1 MLKTL
6 SGGAFSAEDGIAK
19 LYEKTVNAKIELDPV
34 GKEDS
39 DIDNDG
45 DSDDTD
51 QYLAKRRKA
60 IKKAINK
67 NQKENNETPDDKV
80 KMSGEKDQV
89 KILKPTNEESEELDE
104 GSDYQLYHKTF
115 SGAMAHAYQIAKKKG
130 YTVDT
135 DDIDKKVAMGPK
147 KPSNG
152 KTNRYILGT
161 DKKKNLHVQVANL
174 DDKRY
179 ELNMYIED
187 VDFDTNLSFLEDKEN
202 IQEKSVSVKQQRF
215 MGMVRA
221 AQKGEKP
228 ASKEVADAANSM
240 KKKDVKDFASTEHKG
255 LPMKKEESFD
265 ETYDVKTAKTKF
277 GKITVKSFDN
287 HDDAKAHLEK
297 MKQKGHN
304 GIISQKGKPVN
315 EEDILEA
322 CWPGYKQVGLK
333 KKGDRMVPNCVKED
347 SLQEAKMSDA
357 AALKALKAL
366 ATNGKNE
373 KTKSFANGV
382 IKFYAKNKSFTPD
395 QIAGL
400 QNIMKNAGFQMA
412 KEQVIGKGMS
422 KINKLME
429 KRNLTK
435 AGAGEEGTDEL
446 VTNYKKETPG
456 QEVKEGLATGG
467 PGAGVA
473 AAGDAQGTFTVQNR
487 EYRHPYRIFEELVHY
502 LMGTSVGDVKNLS
515 YSSVLGE
522 DSNNKSI
529 KLVNNK
535 LGSTCLIGLEDIQ
548 NFYQN
553 KEMTM
558 EQFEGMLAEFGIN
571 KTETDET
578 VAPHSA
584 KKLDNGSY
592 SMEQYTNYLTHS
604 MKQQRLF

>member
-6 SGGAFSAEDGIAK
+6 SGGAFSEKDNIANI
-19 LYEKTVNAKIELDPV
+19 YEKTVNAKIELDPV

-45 DSDDTD
+45 DSDQSDE
-51 QYLAKRRKA
+51 YLAKRRKA
-60 IKKAINK
+60 IKKAISK
-67 NQKENNETPDDKV
+67 NGKDTKESSNPPIKISN
-80 KMSGEKDQV
+80 EKDTV
-89 KILKPTNEESEELDE
+89 KILKPTNEEESLDE

-135 DDIDKKVAMGPK
+135 DDIDKKVAMGPS

-179 ELNMYIED
+179 ELNMYIEE
-187 VDFDTNLSFLEDKEN
+187 VDNLE
-202 IQEKSVSVKQQRF
+202 EKAMSVKQQRF
-215 MGMVRA
+215 MALVHKA
-221 AQKGEKP
+221 KKGEKP
-228 ASKEVADAANSM
+228 ASPEVAKAAEGMS
-240 KKKDVKDFASTEHKG
+240 KKDAKDFASTKHKG
-255 LPMKKEESFD
+255 LPMKKEEMENES
-265 ETYDVKTAKTKF
+265 YDVKTAKTKF
-277 GKITVKSFDN
+277 GKITVKSFDS
-287 HDDAKAHLEK
+287 HDDAKAHLEL
-297 MKQKGHN
+297 MKKRGHK

-315 EEDILEA
+315 EEEVLEA
-322 CWPGYKQVGLK
+322 CWPGYKQVGMK
-333 KKGDRMVPNCVKED
+333 KKGDKMVPNCVKED

-412 KEQVIGKGMS
+412 KEEFDTKGMM

-446 VTNYKKETPG
+446 VKNYKKDTPG
-456 QEVKEGLATGG
+456 QEVTEGLATGG
-467 PGAGVA
+467 PGAASFA
-473 AAGDAQGTFTVQNR
+473 AGGDAQGTFTIQNR
-487 EYRHPYRIFEELVHY
+487 EHRHPYRIFEELVHY

>member
-1 MLKTL
+1 MLKTFT
-6 SGGAFSAEDGIAK
+6 GGAFSKKDSIADI
-19 LYEKTVNAKIELDPV
+19 YEAMKKKSLDPV
-34 GKEDS
+34 GQEDG

-45 DSDDTD
+45 DQDSSDK
-51 QYLAKRRKA
+51 YLAKRRKA
-60 IKKAINK
+60 ISKSMKKDNSDEPSELKISGK
-67 NQKENNETPDDKV
+67 KDDIKV
-80 KMSGEKDQV
+80 MK
-89 KILKPTNEESEELDE
+89 NEETKKIDE

-115 SGAMAHAYQIAKKKG
+115 SGAMDHAYQIAKKKG

-135 DDIDKKVAMGPK
+135 DDIDRKVAMGPK

-187 VDFDTNLSFLEDKEN
+187 VDFDTNLSFLENKEN
-202 IQEKSVSVKQQRF
+202 IQEKSVSIKQQRF

-221 AQKGEKP
+221 AQKGENP
-228 ASKEVADAANSM
+228 ASKEVADAAKNM

-255 LPMKKEESFD
+255 LPMKKEEVSFD
-265 ETYDVKTAKTKF
+265 EAFDVKTAKTKF

-287 HDDAKAHLEK
+287 HDDAKAHLEL
-297 MKQKGHN
+297 MKKRGHK
-304 GIISQKGKPVN
+304 GIISQAGKPVN
-315 EEDILEA
+315 EEEVLEA
-322 CWPGYKQVGLK
+322 CWPGYKQVGMK

-412 KEQVIGKGMS
+412 KEEKFTKGLS

-429 KRNLTK
+429 KRSMLK
-435 AGAGEEGTDEL
+435 GGAGEEGTDDL
-446 VTNYKKETPG
+446 VKKYKENTPG
-456 QEVKEGLATGG
+456 QSVSEGNIVVKNN
-467 PGAGVA
+467 
-473 AAGDAQGTFTVQNR
+473 D
-487 EYRHPYRIFEELVHY
+487 PYSIFEKMIHY
-502 LMGTSVGDVKNLS
+502 KMGISVNNIDDFSAYRENDTIVITHNVFGNKAIVSEDDVKAFYDS
-515 YSSVLGE
+515 YSFDLNE
-522 DSNNKSI
+522 FSNIIS
-529 KLVNNK
+529 
-535 LGSTCLIGLEDIQ
+535 Q
-548 NFYQN
+548 
-553 KEMTM
+553 
-558 EQFEGMLAEFGIN
+558 FGIKISSKEN
-571 KTETDET
+571 IEKMYGDEDGFAYDTLHKDPTEIDENANVSKYSNFIT
-578 VAPHSA
+578 TNMITQ
-584 KKLDNGSY
+584 KNGFV
-592 SMEQYTNYLTHS
+592 LV
-604 MKQQRLF
+604 K

>member
-1 MLKTL
+1 MLKTFT
-6 SGGAFSAEDGIAK
+6 GGAFSAEDNVAK

-51 QYLAKRRKA
+51 EYLVKRRKA
-60 IKKAINK
+60 IKKSISKNK
-67 NQKENNETPDDKV
+67 KDDV
-80 KMSGEKDQV
+80 KNGDKKIELSGKKDEV
-89 KILKPTNEESEELDE
+89 KIMKSTNEESEELDE

-115 SGAMAHAYQIAKKKG
+115 SGAMAHAYQIAKKRG

-135 DDIDKKVAMGPK
+135 DDIDRKVAMGPS

-174 DDKRY
+174 DDRRY
-179 ELNMYIED
+179 ELNMYIEE
-187 VDFDTNLSFLEDKEN
+187 VDNLE
-202 IQEKSVSVKQQRF
+202 EKAMSVKQQRF
-215 MGMVRA
+215 MALVHKA
-221 AQKGEKP
+221 KKGEKP
-228 ASKEVADAANSM
+228 ASPEVAKAAEGMSEKDA
-240 KKKDVKDFASTEHKG
+240 KDFASTKHKG
-255 LPMKKEESFD
+255 LPMKKEEMENES
-265 ETYDVKTAKTKF
+265 YDVKTAKTKF
-277 GKITVKSFDN
+277 GKITVKSFDS
-287 HDDAKAHLEK
+287 HDDAKAHLEL
-297 MKQKGHN
+297 MKKRGHK

-315 EEDILEA
+315 EEEVLEA
-322 CWPGYKQVGLK
+322 CWPGYKQVGMK

-412 KEQVIGKGMS
+412 KEEIETKGMV

-446 VTNYKKETPG
+446 VKNYKKDTPG
-456 QEVKEGLATGG
+456 QEVTEGLAAS
-467 PGAGVA
+467 GAAG
-473 AAGDAQGTFTVQNR
+473 GDAQGTFTIQNR

>member
-1 MLKTL
+1 MLKTFT
-6 SGGAFSAEDGIAK
+6 GGAFSEKDDIAK
-19 LYEKTVNAKIELDPV
+19 IYEKTVNAKIELDPV

-51 QYLAKRRKA
+51 EYLAKRRKA
-60 IKKAINK
+60 IKKTLSKNK
-67 NQKENNETPDDKV
+67 KQDKKSGIDEIKLSSQKDE
-80 KMSGEKDQV
+80 V

-115 SGAMAHAYQIAKKKG
+115 SGAMAHAYEIAKKKG

-174 DDKRY
+174 DDRRY

-187 VDFDTNLSFLEDKEN
+187 VDFDTNLSFLENKEN

-228 ASKEVADAANSM
+228 ASKEVADAANNM

-255 LPMKKEESFD
+255 LPMKKEESF
-265 ETYDVKTAKTKF
+265 EESYDVKTAKTKF

-287 HDDAKAHLEK
+287 HDDAKAHLET
-297 MKQKGHN
+297 MKKRGHK

-315 EEDILEA
+315 EEEVLEA
-322 CWPGYKQVGLK
+322 CWPGYKQVGMK
-333 KKGDRMVPNCVKED
+333 KKGDKMVPNCVKED
-347 SLQEAKMSDA
+347 YLQEAKMSDA

-412 KEQVIGKGMS
+412 KEESMTKGLS

-429 KRNLTK
+429 KRNLSK

-446 VTNYKKETPG
+446 VKNYKKDTPG
-456 QEVKEGLATGG
+456 QEVTEGLAAS
-467 PGAGVA
+467 GAAG
-473 AAGDAQGTFTVQNR
+473 GDAQGTFTIQNR

>member
-1 MLKTL
+1 MLKTF
-6 SGGAFSAEDGIAK
+6 SGGAFSVKDSIAQI
-19 LYEKTVNAKIELDPV
+19 YEKTVNAKIELDPV
-34 GKEDS
+34 GQED
-39 DIDNDG
+39 DDVDNDG
-45 DSDDTD
+45 DSDQTD
-51 QYLAKRRKA
+51 KYLKKRRNA
-60 IKKAINK
+60 IKKSLSKK
-67 NQKENNETPDDKV
+67 NKENSV
-80 KMSGEKDQV
+80 KKESEIKLSGEKDHI

-115 SGAMAHAYQIAKKKG
+115 SGAMAHAYQIAKKRG

-135 DDIDKKVAMGPK
+135 DDIDRKVAMGPS

-174 DDKRY
+174 DDRRY
-179 ELNMYIED
+179 ELNMYIEE
-187 VDFDTNLSFLEDKEN
+187 VDNLE
-202 IQEKSVSVKQQRF
+202 EKAMSVKQQRF
-215 MGMVRA
+215 MALVHKA
-221 AQKGEKP
+221 KKGEKP
-228 ASKEVADAANSM
+228 ASPEVAKAAEGMSEKDA
-240 KKKDVKDFASTEHKG
+240 KDFASTKHKG
-255 LPMKKEESFD
+255 LPMKKEEMENES
-265 ETYDVKTAKTKF
+265 YDVKTAKTKF
-277 GKITVKSFDN
+277 GKITVKSFDS
-287 HDDAKAHLEK
+287 HDDAKAHLEL
-297 MKQKGHN
+297 MKKRGHK

-315 EEDILEA
+315 EEEVLEA
-322 CWPGYKQVGLK
+322 CWPGYKQVGMK

-412 KEQVIGKGMS
+412 KEEIDTKGMV

-446 VTNYKKETPG
+446 VKNYKKDTPG
-456 QEVKEGLATGG
+456 QEVAEGLATGG
-467 PGAGVA
+467 PGAASFA
-473 AAGDAQGTFTVQNR
+473 AGGDAQGTFTIQNR
-487 EYRHPYRIFEELVHY
+487 EHRHPYRIFEELVHY

>member
-6 SGGAFSAEDGIAK
+6 SGGAFSEKDNIANI
-19 LYEKTVNAKIELDPV
+19 YEKTVNAKIELDPV

-45 DSDDTD
+45 DSDQSDE
-51 QYLAKRRKA
+51 YLAKRRKA
-60 IKKAINK
+60 IKKAISK
-67 NQKENNETPDDKV
+67 NGKDTKESSNPPIKISN
-80 KMSGEKDQV
+80 EKDTV
-89 KILKPTNEESEELDE
+89 KILKPTNEEESLDE

-135 DDIDKKVAMGPK
+135 DDIDKKVAMGPS

-174 DDKRY
+174 DDRRY
-179 ELNMYIED
+179 ELNMYIEE
-187 VDFDTNLSFLEDKEN
+187 VDNLE
-202 IQEKSVSVKQQRF
+202 EKAMSVKQQRF
-215 MGMVRA
+215 MALVHKA
-221 AQKGEKP
+221 KKGEKP
-228 ASKEVADAANSM
+228 ASPEVAKAAEGMS
-240 KKKDVKDFASTEHKG
+240 KKDAKDFASTKHKG
-255 LPMKKEESFD
+255 LPMKKEEMENES
-265 ETYDVKTAKTKF
+265 YDVKTAKTKF
-277 GKITVKSFDN
+277 GKITVKSFDS
-287 HDDAKAHLEK
+287 HDDAKAHLEL
-297 MKQKGHN
+297 MKKRGHK
-304 GIISQKGKPVN
+304 GIISQSGKPVN
-315 EEDILEA
+315 EEEVLEA
-322 CWPGYKQVGLK
+322 CWPGYKQVGMK

-412 KEQVIGKGMS
+412 KESVITKGLS

-429 KRNLTK
+429 KRSLLK
-435 AGAGEEGTDEL
+435 SGAGEEGTDEL
-446 VTNYKKETPG
+446 VKNYKENTPG
-456 QEVKEGLATGG
+456 QEVKEGLS
-467 PGAGVA
+467 
-473 AAGDAQGTFTVQNR
+473 AAGDAAGDSQGVMPMQSR
-487 EYRHPYRIFEELVHY
+487 EHRHPYRVFEELFHHLTGV
-502 LMGTSVGDVKNLS
+502 SVGHPRELT
-515 YSSVLGE
+515 YSTNFAE
-522 DSNNKSI
+522 DENSKSI
-529 KLVNNK
+529 QLFQNK
-535 LGSTCLIGLEDIQ
+535 IGSTCTVKLVDIQ
-548 NFYQN
+548 NFYH

-558 EQFEGMLAEFGIN
+558 EQFEGLLKEFGIVRTN
-571 KTETDET
+571 TFET

-584 KKLDNGSY
+584 KKLDNGTY

-604 MKQQRLF
+604 MKQQKLF